1 MWAGHRVDTLSQENH
16 NMDENTDIVKEVLKN
31 LFEYLRENLPVDPQL
46 AGKLYGWKPPLI
58 QGEQHRAIL
67 ASFSRGRSYEAFQEW
82 YDFATANYKEESLN
96 HFIDCL
102 KKTGKD
108 ARPKLKEIAIKIE
121 KEIKRVKK

>member
-1 MWAGHRVDTLSQENH
+1 MEEDKG
-16 NMDENTDIVKEVLKN
+16 IVKKVLKN
-31 LFEYLRENLPVDPQL
+31 LFEYLRENLPVDQEL

-58 QGEQHRAIL
+58 QDGQHRAIR
-67 ASFSRGRSYEAFQEW
+67 AFIDRGRSYDAFQEW
-82 YDFATANYKEESLN
+82 YDFATANYEEESLN

-108 ARPKLKEIAIKIE
+108 ARPKLKKIAIKIE